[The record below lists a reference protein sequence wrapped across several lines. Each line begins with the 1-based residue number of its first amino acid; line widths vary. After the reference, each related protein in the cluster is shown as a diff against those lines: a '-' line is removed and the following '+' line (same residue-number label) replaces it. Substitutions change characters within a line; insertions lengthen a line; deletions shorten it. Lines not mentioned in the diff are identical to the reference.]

1 MSDLINLPS
10 YWPLFMTGEKRT
22 FHYTTGDNSM
32 PPLIAIFEYDPATK
46 SMLYKDYNDKGEW
59 LDTWFYY
66 AKPGYGIAEW
76 RDDYPQKVNWQKTI
90 FGPIKK
96 VVMSEPIG
104 WGENLPLGGVY
115 TNKPKFDPIRSCP
128 PQFSDG
134 WQWVHLEA
142 VLPTFTTRQGVTYSD
157 VVQFWYQQ
165 RWGTGTQ
172 SGARYWMAKGV
183 GPVAVQWIAP
193 DPKTGQPIV
202 TARMDAEVAINGALV
217 S

>member
-22 FHYTTGDNSM
+22 FRYTTSDGSM
-32 PPLIAIFEYDPATK
+32 PPIIATFEYDPATK
-46 SMLYKDYNDKGEW
+46 SMLYKDFNEKGEW
-59 LDTWFYY
+59 VDTWYYY
-66 AKPGYGIAEW
+66 AKPGYGIAEF
-76 RDDYPQKVNWQKTI
+76 RDDYPQRVNWQKAI
-90 FGPIKK
+90 FGPVKK

-104 WGENLPLGGVY
+104 WGENLAIGDIY

-134 WQWVHLEA
+134 WQWVQLEN
-142 VLPTFTTRQGVTYSD
+142 VFTDFSTRNGVTYND
-157 VVQFWYQQ
+157 VIQFWYQQ
-165 RWGTGTQ
+165 RWGNGTQ
-172 SGARYWMAKGV
+172 AGARYWMAKGV

-193 DPKTGQPIV
+193 DPKTGQPVV
-202 TARMDAEVAINGALV
+202 TARMDAEVTIDGALL